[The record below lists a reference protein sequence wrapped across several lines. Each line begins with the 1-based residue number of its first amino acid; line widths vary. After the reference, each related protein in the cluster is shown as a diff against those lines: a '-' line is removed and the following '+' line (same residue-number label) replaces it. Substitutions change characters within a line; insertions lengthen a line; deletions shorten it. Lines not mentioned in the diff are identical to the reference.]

1 MCRFAGTGRGHA
13 VRTLGAALGA
23 LAVLG
28 APSSAA
34 AVDATPLDTW
44 VVDGDV
50 SAMAIAGNTAYL
62 GGAFSQIGPRTGP
75 GVGLDAVTGKD
86 RGFPMV
92 ERDGSPAFVR
102 VVVPDGSGGFYLG
115 GLFDTVG
122 GQPRRN
128 AARVLADGSVA
139 AWNPNVSGL
148 VAALARSGS
157 TVYLGGGFAG
167 ANAVNGSL
175 TRDNA
180 AAVDATSGVATAWDP
195 DLNGAVAAIA
205 VAGSTVYLG
214 GAFAGANAVNG
225 TLTRNRLAAVDA
237 ATAVALPW
245 DPNANNTVNSLA
257 VSGASV
263 FIGGNFSGAAAID
276 GKARTRVAAVDGE
289 TGVATTFA
297 PQVNGTVSTLA
308 VLGSDLYIGGA
319 FSSVGGAA
327 RHNAAAVDV
336 PSGGGVTSWAP
347 EPNNRVYDLTLS
359 GSTVYLAGDF
369 GVLGGRP
376 RSFLGA
382 VSAITGA
389 VTDFD
394 PHASSAATSVAVA
407 DSTVYAGGQFAMV
420 NSVPRRNAAA
430 VDLTT
435 GEATAWDPGI
445 TAPRAGDQVRSPVTS
460 LAVAGATVYIGG
472 GFHGPGSVNQSA
484 LRNHVAAVDATT
496 GLVQPWNPNP
506 DGAVLKIKPAGSTVF
521 LSGYFGSLSPSVGG
535 GRAQMGAAEVSAG
548 SGALTGWNPKPDGL
562 VTDMA
567 LSASQVYLA
576 GTFLHL
582 DTRPRSTV
590 GAVDRTTAVATS
602 WEPVVTGTRG
612 GFGGPSGVV
621 VSLAVSG
628 STVYLGGLFTAISGV
643 PRNNGGAVDA
653 TTGAVSAWNP
663 NFVSYVLSLTAA
675 GGTVY
680 ASGMFGGPTAVNG
693 NVERN
698 FVAALDATTGT
709 AVAPDFRA
717 PNLVGM
723 VTADD
728 GLVGITGFGVPGGG
742 WGSFGTRGSFAILGT
757 APAITA
763 QAADRTADAG
773 TDATFTVAASGA
785 PAPTLQW
792 QQSSDGGATFSDL
805 AGQTGASLTVSDVT
819 AAQSGRRY
827 RLRARSLAGTALSA
841 PATLTVAAA
850 PAPGPAPPV
859 QAPPTAAP
867 PTPTV
872 PPAPVAG
879 RVKLV
884 TRTATITK
892 GVARVILSC
901 TGATACTGRVRLTV
915 LGTKGKRIP
924 IAAATYSIK
933 AGKRSTLRL
942 RVSSRNQKLLF
953 RLRNRRGTAATL
965 TPKSSPAL
973 ATTLTLKRAKR

>member
-1 MCRFAGTGRGHA
+1 
-13 VRTLGAALGA
+13 
-23 LAVLG
+23 
-28 APSSAA
+28 
-34 AVDATPLDTW
+34 
-44 VVDGDV
+44 
-50 SAMAIAGNTAYL
+50 
-62 GGAFSQIGPRTGP
+62 
-75 GVGLDAVTGKD
+75 
-86 RGFPMV
+86 
-92 ERDGSPAFVR
+92 
-102 VVVPDGSGGFYLG
+102 
-115 GLFDTVG
+115 
-122 GQPRRN
+122 
-128 AARVLADGSVA
+128 
-139 AWNPNVSGL
+139 
-148 VAALARSGS
+148 
-157 TVYLGGGFAG
+157 
-167 ANAVNGSL
+167 
-175 TRDNA
+175 
-180 AAVDATSGVATAWDP
+180 
-195 DLNGAVAAIA
+195 
-205 VAGSTVYLG
+205 
-214 GAFAGANAVNG
+214 
-225 TLTRNRLAAVDA
+225 
-237 ATAVALPW
+237 
-245 DPNANNTVNSLA
+245 
-257 VSGASV
+257 
-263 FIGGNFSGAAAID
+263 
-276 GKARTRVAAVDGE
+276 
-289 TGVATTFA
+289 
-297 PQVNGTVSTLA
+297 
-308 VLGSDLYIGGA
+308 
-319 FSSVGGAA
+319 
-327 RHNAAAVDV
+327 
-336 PSGGGVTSWAP
+336 
-347 EPNNRVYDLTLS
+347 
-359 GSTVYLAGDF
+359 
-369 GVLGGRP
+369 
-376 RSFLGA
+376 
-382 VSAITGA
+382 
-389 VTDFD
+389 
-394 PHASSAATSVAVA
+394 
-407 DSTVYAGGQFAMV
+407 
-420 NSVPRRNAAA
+420 
-430 VDLTT
+430 
-435 GEATAWDPGI
+435 
-445 TAPRAGDQVRSPVTS
+445 
-460 LAVAGATVYIGG
+460 
-472 GFHGPGSVNQSA
+472 
-484 LRNHVAAVDATT
+484 
-496 GLVQPWNPNP
+496 
-506 DGAVLKIKPAGSTVF
+506 
-521 LSGYFGSLSPSVGG
+521 
-535 GRAQMGAAEVSAG
+535 
-548 SGALTGWNPKPDGL
+548 
-562 VTDMA
+562 MA

-805 AGQTGASLTVSDVT
+805 AGQTGPSLTVSDVT

-827 RLRARSLAGTALSA
+827 RLRARSLAGTALST
-841 PATLTVAAA
+841 PATLTVTVPAA
-850 PAPGPAPPV
+850 PAPPV
-859 QAPPTAAP
+859 QT
-867 PTPTV
+867 
-872 PPAPVAG
+872 PPAAAFVEQHAGQRAAVAG

-892 GVARVILSC
+892 GIARVILSC
-901 TGATACTGRVRLTV
+901 TGATACTGRVKLTV
-915 LGTKGKRIP
+915 PGTKGKRIS
-924 IAAATYSIK
+924 IATASYSIK

-953 RLRNRRGTAATL
+953 RLRNQRSTAATL
-965 TPKSSPAL
+965 TPKSSRAV